1 MSERFL
7 VDTSVWIEALRP
19 RGKPEVASWLR
30 EALIRDAVVLIP
42 LVKEEILMGARDEK
56 QFSELEEML
65 GALPLLK
72 EKPEIWERVASIG
85 FSLRRQGLRIPT
97 LDLLIICWAL
107 TYECTLAHRDHHFT
121 LAAERIPGLK
131 TVTLL
136 SS

>member
-19 RGKPEVASWLR
+19 KGKPEIASWLR

-42 LVKEEILMGARDEK
+42 PVKAEILMGARDEK
-56 QFSELEEML
+56 QFSELEAML
-65 GALPLLK
+65 EALPLLRETPGMWGK
-72 EKPEIWERVASIG
+72 VASIG
-85 FSLRRQGLRIPT
+85 FSLRRQGLTIPT
-97 LDLLIICWAL
+97 MDLLIIGWAL
-107 TYECTLAHRDHHFT
+107 TYECTLAHRDQHFT